1 MAARGE
7 QGRIKEMI
15 KVSRAAASAAAVLA
29 LGAGSATWAA
39 TSASAAT
46 VRIPV
51 SSNVTVPSAMSGPSH
66 VQRCTTSQLDVW
78 VNPASANGTAGTI
91 FYHLDFTNT
100 SRQKCYLDGWP
111 GVSATDWS
119 GRRLGLPARR
129 TADVGA
135 RTVNIRPGGTAHAV
149 LGYVDA
155 QISLACLPTV
165 ATYLKVYPPGSK
177 GSKNASFPMAVCTTK
192 TRDLTIGRVQQG
204 G

>member
-1 MAARGE
+1 
-7 QGRIKEMI
+7 MI
-15 KVSRAAASAAAVLA
+15 KVSRAAATAAAVLA

-46 VRIPV
+46 VRTPV
-51 SSNVTVPSAMSGPSH
+51 PSH

-91 FYHLDFTNT
+91 YYHLDFTNT

-135 RTVNIRPGGTAHAV
+135 RTVNIRPGGIAHAV